1 MLMPASTWQTLA
13 IVISYTLNALA
24 HGHARPGSQAA
35 QLLKKIETNL
45 LTKFMIPYGNKPQ
58 GSQYNLKESVAPGF
72 HVYQARVKVKNELYA
87 NSMDVAIFAKNP
99 SMARQ
104 LLIAQYGRDAVITNV
119 VKIA

>member
-1 MLMPASTWQTLA
+1 
-13 IVISYTLNALA
+13 
-24 HGHARPGSQAA
+24 
-35 QLLKKIETNL
+35 
-45 LTKFMIPYGNKPQ
+45 MIPYTHQHN

-104 LLIAQYGRDAVITNV
+104 LLMAQYGKDSVITNV
-119 VKIA
+119 VQIA

>member
-1 MLMPASTWQTLA
+1 MPMPVSTWQTLV

-24 HGHARPGSQAA
+24 HGHARPGSQAV
-35 QLLKKIETNL
+35 QLLKKTKAKR

-58 GSQYNLKESVAPGF
+58 GSQYNLQEAVIPGF
-72 HVYQARVKVKNELYA
+72 HVYQARVKVKNELYT

-104 LLIAQYGRDAVITNV
+104 LLMAQYGKDSVITAV
-119 VKIA
+119 VQIA